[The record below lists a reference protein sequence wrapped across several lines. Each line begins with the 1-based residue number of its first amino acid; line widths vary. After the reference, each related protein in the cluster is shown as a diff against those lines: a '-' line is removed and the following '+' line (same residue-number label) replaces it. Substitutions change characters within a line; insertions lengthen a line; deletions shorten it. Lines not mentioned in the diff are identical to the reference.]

1 MKSIRTALLVILCGS
16 LVLLGC
22 GKDLPTLP
30 DPVYPE
36 GFVHLGWDAYADND
50 FVTAMEYF
58 QQAIESDVDY
68 APGFLGAGWTA
79 ISMDDY
85 WNVAGDYFYMAAQLD
100 GGTCPL
106 VEVAETQMQDTN
118 WTVFQCVDPVLTA
131 YDMQV
136 ITSLG
141 DSMYFDSLATT
152 YFVDPVLIGKY
163 LYGSSPFNTTAFPRY
178 GDIPFEYRFQPTAD
192 NCMAMFSLEN
202 GFTNILEYVDSIT
215 VDVESGET
223 WVYINVPYT
232 AVTITGDVYRTW
244 ISADNVLAYD
254 YVTYAASGGAGQIT
268 WDALAG
274 WALLEEVRAENGN
287 AVLANAAIWGL
298 YTSVATYDFGSGLY
312 WAGIETFSETQLKGA
327 AASAAFLGQAFRFAW
342 FSCTDMGYGLGLD
355 PESSAFVFELM
366 QVIESM
372 LTAP

>member
-1 MKSIRTALLVILCGS
+1 MKNIKTALLVVLCGS
-16 LVLLGC
+16 LVLLAC
-22 GKDLPTLP
+22 GEDLPTLP
-30 DPVYPE
+30 DPDYPD
-36 GFVHLGWDAYADND
+36 GFVRLGWDAYADND
-50 FVTAMEYF
+50 FVAAMDYF
-58 QQAIESDVDY
+58 QMAIDSDVDY

-100 GGTCPL
+100 GGSCPL

-118 WTVFQCVDPVLTA
+118 WTVFQCIYPVLTA
-131 YDMQV
+131 EDMAV
-136 ITSLG
+136 IEALG
-141 DSMYFDSLATT
+141 ETWIDWPEAGDTT
-152 YFVDPVLIGKY
+152 FIDPLLIGEY
-163 LYGSSPFNTTAFPRY
+163 LYGINPFNVAPYPQY
-178 GDIPFEYRFQPTAD
+178 GNMTFKYRFQPVED

-215 VDVESGET
+215 VEAGET
-223 WVYINVPYT
+223 WIYINVPYT
-232 AVTITGDVYRTW
+232 GVTITGDTYRTW

-254 YVTYAASGGAGQIT
+254 YATYSASGNAGQIT

-287 AVLANAAIWGL
+287 AVVVNAAVWGL
-298 YTSVATYDFGSGLY
+298 FSSVATYDFGSGLY
-312 WAGIETFSETQLKGA
+312 WTGIETFNETQLKGVA
-327 AASAAFLGQAFRFAW
+327 AAAAYLGQAFRFAW
-342 FSCTDMGYGLGLD
+342 FSCTDMDYGLGLD
-355 PESSAFVFELM
+355 PESSSFVFELM

>member
-22 GKDLPTLP
+22 GEDLPTLP
-30 DPVYPE
+30 DPDYPE
-36 GFVHLGWDAYADND
+36 GFVQLGWDAYADND
-50 FVTAMEYF
+50 FVVAMEYF

-85 WNVAGDYFYMAAQLD
+85 WNVAGNYFYMAAQLD
-100 GGTCPL
+100 GGSCPL
-106 VEVAETQMQDTN
+106 IEVAETQMQDTN
-118 WTVFQCVDPVLTA
+118 WTVFQCIDPVLTA
-131 YDMQV
+131 EDMAV
-136 ITSLG
+136 IEALG
-141 DSMYFDSLATT
+141 ETWIDWPEAGDTT
-152 YFVDPVLIGKY
+152 FIDPVIIGRY
-163 LYGSSPFNTTAFPRY
+163 LYGTNPFNVPPFPMY

-192 NCMAMFSLEN
+192 NCLAMFSLEN
-202 GFTNILEYVDSIT
+202 GFTNIIEHVDSVAIEGG
-215 VDVESGET
+215 ES
-223 WVYINVPYT
+223 WIYVYVPHT
-232 AVTITGDVYRTW
+232 AVTITGDTYHTW

-254 YVTYAASGGAGQIT
+254 YATYAASGNAGQIT

-287 AVLANAAIWGL
+287 AVLGNTAIWGL
-298 YTSVATYDFGSGLY
+298 FSSVATYDFGSGLY
-312 WAGIETFSETQLKGA
+312 WAGIETFNETQLKGV

-342 FSCTDMGYGLGLD
+342 FSCTDMGYGLGLN
-355 PESSAFVFELM
+355 PESDAFVFELM

-372 LTAP
+372 LAAP